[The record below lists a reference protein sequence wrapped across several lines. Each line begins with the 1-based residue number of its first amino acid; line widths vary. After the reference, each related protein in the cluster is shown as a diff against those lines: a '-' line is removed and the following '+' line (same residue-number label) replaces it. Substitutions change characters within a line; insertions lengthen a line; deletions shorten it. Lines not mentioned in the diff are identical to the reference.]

1 MNPIVANTIFCPAVD
16 NEGLAKRVAEL
27 EMSLGESKKHEEAQT
42 EMEKTQ
48 VERLLG
54 LAELVGSEYSA

>member
-1 MNPIVANTIFCPAVD
+1 MLGCSADN

-27 EMSLGESKKHEEAQT
+27 EMSLGEAKKREEAQA

>member
-1 MNPIVANTIFCPAVD
+1 MG
-16 NEGLAKRVAEL
+16 EAKKR
-27 EMSLGESKKHEEAQT
+27 EEAQA